1 MPARSTRTRRL
12 TLTRAR
18 GLTRA
23 RPLAATAL
31 LLTAS
36 AALTGCHD
44 GQGVRDE
51 GPSSVSRSLEHPGHP
66 GRPCAGDR
74 PAPAEPGTV
83 QRSFCATS
91 VAQ

>member
-1 MPARSTRTRRL
+1 MPVHSTRTR
-12 TLTRAR
+12 TR
-18 GLTRA
+18 TRT

-31 LLTAS
+31 LLTAA

-51 GPSSVSRSLEHPGHP
+51 GPSSVSRSLE
-66 GRPCAGDR
+66 RPCAQ
-74 PAPAEPGTV
+74 PAPATPDRQA